1 MAELIEIRDN
11 VVKWAGE
18 NLGDKFSFRKNQLES
33 IVYIIDNII
42 NKSHE
47 TTVIQ
52 APTGSGKSL
61 ICIISAGVLATY
73 YGKKSYILASDLY
86 LWSQY
91 MDAINKFKLKR
102 FGYLKGSIGNYTCF
116 KNHMDYNLGMCKI
129 QKVGLKILRNK
140 ESRERMG
147 FHCVD
152 TCQYMMHR
160 FRAEK
165 TDVTLLTYQLWL
177 YQMNLVERSSDDAAG
192 FFPRDVIFCDE
203 CHNIPTIVEN
213 FSKPVINV
221 EADRAKIEIVLN
233 YAMLNGV
240 EAPACVEFLRDDIA
254 RELAGSEQ
262 FSIAGM
268 PMSKVA
274 SVNDILDKYDYFMHC
289 FSISSKQDNLMM
301 MKASFI
307 REFGSLM
314 AFVNGVADKCLE
326 FIKNNH
332 GSDFSTK
339 PSYRQTKEDKDLMT
353 SFKILSWVHNYASM
367 VCEFVNCIDDAGD
380 EFVVVEKIVDR
391 MMQAVSYE
399 LNCVKDDYLC
409 YRFLMKNAKFKVCT
423 SATVGNKDF
432 FSESIGVQY
441 TDSKQARYLD
451 IPNIFD
457 FTKSPIY
464 YIPTYKMSYNRKG
477 VDFPEIK
484 KIIYKILASPQFSE
498 QHGMI
503 NTGSYDNAKSIYDDA
518 PPEIKRRLCM
528 YITSKDKNE
537 QIKKYIN
544 SRNNVIIGPTLVE
557 GVDLP
562 GDLCRFIIIAKVP
575 YPNISSKTVKAKMNI
590 FPLWYTSTTSNTI
603 IQNIGRG
610 VRNESDYCTTFI
622 LDGCFGKLY
631 EETSGQ
637 YSPDIRNRIK
647 VINS

>member
-1 MAELIEIRDN
+1 MAELVEIRDN
-11 VVKWAGE
+11 VVKWASD
-18 NLGDKFSFRKNQLES
+18 NLGDKFSFRKHQLES
-33 IVYIIDNII
+33 IVYIINNIV
-42 NKSHE
+42 NLSHE

-129 QKVGLKILRNK
+129 QKVGLGILRNK
-140 ESRERMG
+140 EARERIG
-147 FHCVD
+147 FYCVD

-165 TDVTLLTYQLWL
+165 TDVTLMTYQLWL
-177 YQMNLVERSSDDAAG
+177 YQMNLVEHGEDSVG

-221 EADRAKIEIVLN
+221 ESDRAKIEIILN
-233 YAMLNGV
+233 FAMLNCV
-240 EAPACVEFLRDDIA
+240 EAPECVEFLRDDVA
-254 RELAGSEQ
+254 RDCASSEQ
-262 FSIAGM
+262 FSIAGK
-268 PMSKVA
+268 PLYKVI
-274 SVNDILDKYDYFMHC
+274 SVNELLDKYDYFMHC
-289 FSISSKQDNLMM
+289 FSISSNYENLKM

-307 REFGSLM
+307 TDFGNMLM
-314 AFVNGVADKCLE
+314 FINGIADNCLE
-326 FIKNNH
+326 FIKKNH

-339 PSYRQTKEDKDLMT
+339 PSHRQTKEDKDLMT

-367 VCEFVNCIDDAGD
+367 VFEFVKCIEDAGD

-391 MMQAVSYE
+391 MTNAVSYE

-409 YRFLMKNAKFKVCT
+409 YKFLMNNAKFKVCT
-423 SATVGNKDF
+423 SATVGNKDL
-432 FSESIGVQY
+432 FSESIGVEY
-441 TDSKQARYLD
+441 TETKKARYLD

-457 FTKSPIY
+457 FSKSPIY
-464 YIPTYKMSYNRKG
+464 YVPTYKMSYNQKKY
-477 VDFPEIK
+477 DFPEIK
-484 KIIYKILASPQFSE
+484 KIIYKILSSPQFSNE
-498 QHGMI
+498 HGMI

-518 PPEIKRRLCM
+518 PPEIKKRLCM

-544 SRNNVIIGPTLVE
+544 SKNNVIIGPTLVE

-590 FPLWYTSTTSNTI
+590 FPLWYASTTSNTI

-631 EETSGQ
+631 EDTSSQ
-637 YSPDIRNRIK
+637 YSPEIISRIK
-647 VINS
+647 IIKP